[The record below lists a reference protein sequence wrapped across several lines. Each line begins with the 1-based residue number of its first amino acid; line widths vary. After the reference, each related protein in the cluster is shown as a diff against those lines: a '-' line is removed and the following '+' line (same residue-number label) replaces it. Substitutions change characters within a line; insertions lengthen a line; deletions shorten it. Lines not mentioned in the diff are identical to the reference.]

1 MSIELPV
8 SFLWGAATSA
18 FQIEGAWDQDGKG
31 ESVWDRFNHKSH
43 AILNGD
49 NADLACDHY
58 HHMSEDVKL
67 MKDLGLQTYRF
78 SISWTRV
85 LPQGRGSINQK
96 GLDFYDR
103 LVDHLLDVNILPN
116 ATLNHWDFPQALQD
130 LGGWN
135 NRESVDWFAD
145 YARLMFDRLGD
156 RVAFWATHNEPWVVA
171 AMGYG
176 QGVFAPGI
184 ADASQHYQAA
194 HHLLLSHGKAVQL
207 FRQGGYKGK
216 IGIVLNT
223 SYHIPASDSEA
234 DLAACQRVDDDGI
247 NFYTDAIYRGCYPQE
262 FLEWIGTHAPKVE
275 PGDMELIQQ
284 LIDFLGVNY
293 YMTFKV
299 SHAPWGGLLKQSSA
313 QVAVNDWWHSTIG
326 FGCNPDGLTQLLI
339 RFKEKYGNPVIYVTE
354 NGVSLADVAD
364 ENGFVQ
370 DPLRIEYLQ
379 MHLQALSRAIEAGV
393 DVRGY
398 YAWSLFDNFE
408 WAHGYMPRFGLV
420 RVDYETGKR
429 TPKQSAHWYRNLISN
444 HKHGR
449 IND

>member
-78 SISWTRV
+78 SISWPRV

-103 LVDHLLDVNILPN
+103 LVDHLQDANILPN

-207 FRQGGYKGK
+207 FRQGGYKGQ